1 MTTYY
6 FRRRPLFLGAKF
18 EDVVGCTIFNY
29 FYCKKWGF
37 KINEKKTC
45 YTTFTKD
52 GLRKN
57 YEKRYG
63 MKIKIRNS
71 HIPLDPNPTF
81 LGIKLD
87 LKISYK
93 EHLKIINSKQ
103 ISKINLIRKIKSFKW
118 RSSFKIN
125 RILYMSLIRSLFDY
139 CFIILQSGTQNIRAE
154 MQKMQNRVLRII
166 KYFQL
171 KTSIKTIHKELR
183 IDLIDDRANKLFSK
197 FITSR
202 QSHEIIAQE
211 IQDFLLKNSSRNN
224 LKYKTTFDSIIDT
237 PNS

>member
-1 MTTYY
+1 MGSDIANCI
-6 FRRRPLFLGAKF
+6 PPDVKIALFADDLCIWAVNRII
-18 EDVVGCTIFNY
+18 E
-29 FYCKKWGF
+29 YCKKWGF
-37 KINEKKTC
+37 EIYEKKTC
-45 YTTFTKD
+45 YTTFTKA

-63 MKIKIRNS
+63 MKIKIGNS

-87 LKISYK
+87 PKINYK

-154 MQKMQNRVLRII
+154 MQKMQNRMLRII
-166 KYFQL
+166 KYFPL

-197 FITSR
+197 FITTK
-202 QSHEIIAQE
+202 QSHEIIH
-211 IQDFLLKNSSRNN
+211 I
-224 LKYKTTFDSIIDT
+224 
-237 PNS
+237 

>member
-1 MTTYY
+1 MMKTLKTTKS
-6 FRRRPLFLGAKF
+6 RAAA
-18 EDVVGCTIFNY
+18 
-29 FYCKKWGF
+29 GF
-37 KINEKKTC
+37 DLISNKIWNEKKI
-45 YTTFTKD
+45 
-52 GLRKN
+52 G
-57 YEKRYG
+57 
-63 MKIKIRNS
+63 NS

-87 LKISYK
+87 PKINYK

-154 MQKMQNRVLRII
+154 MQKMQNR
-166 KYFQL
+166 
-171 KTSIKTIHKELR
+171 TSIKTIHKELR

-197 FITSR
+197 FITTR
-202 QSHEIIAQE
+202 QSHEIIAQG
-211 IQDFLLKNSSRNN
+211 IQDFLLHNSSRNN
-224 LKYKTTFDSIIDT
+224 LKYKTPFDSIINT
-237 PNS
+237 PNSNLLNTEMIHQLPFYHHFQN